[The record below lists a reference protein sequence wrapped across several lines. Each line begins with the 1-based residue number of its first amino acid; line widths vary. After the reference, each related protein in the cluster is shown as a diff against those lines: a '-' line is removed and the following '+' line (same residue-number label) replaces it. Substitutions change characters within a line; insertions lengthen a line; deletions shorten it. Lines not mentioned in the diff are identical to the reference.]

1 MKSNGKLHR
10 TDTVKKNKKSWL
22 QSDLVSGYFFIMP
35 FVIGFLC
42 FTIVPIVSSLIYSFT
57 NYSLVNTPKFIGFA
71 NYIRMFTKDPT
82 YFKAFRVTLIYV
94 IISVPL
100 RLVFALLVAV
110 LLNAGKRFTGFYRAL
125 YYLPTLVGGS
135 IAISVTWKLM
145 FQTDGL
151 INQLLRAIGID
162 SHIGW
167 LTQSKTAL
175 GVLIALSIWQFGAS
189 MIIFL
194 AGLKNIPLIYYEA
207 ASVDGAN
214 GFVKFFKITLPMLSP
229 VIFFN
234 LIMTLINGFV
244 NFTQAYVITAG
255 KPVNSTLMY
264 VMYLYNQ
271 AFRNG
276 NMGYACAMAWIML
289 ILISILTGF
298 IFKSS
303 DAWVYYENSASSGKK
318 RRKKDE

>member
-1 MKSNGKLHR
+1 MK
-10 TDTVKKNKKSWL
+10 KKKKKSSWL
-22 QSDLVSGYFFIMP
+22 YNDTAAGYFFVMP
-35 FVIGFLC
+35 FIIGFLC
-42 FTIVPIVSSLIYSFT
+42 FTIVPIVSSFLYSFT
-57 NYSLVNTPKFIGFA
+57 NYSMVNTPKFVGLS
-71 NYIRMFTKDPT
+71 NYIRMFTKDPA
-82 YFKAFRVTLIYV
+82 YFKAFRVTLVYV
-94 IISVPL
+94 ITSVPM
-100 RLVFALLVAV
+100 RLVFALLVAL
-110 LLNAGKRFTGFYRAL
+110 LLNAGTRFTGFYRAL

-145 FQTDGL
+145 FQTEGL
-151 INQLLRAIGID
+151 INQLLQAVGID
-162 SHIGW
+162 SHVGW
-167 LTQSKTAL
+167 LTQTKTAL

-214 GFVKFFKITLPMLSP
+214 AFVKFFKITLPMLSP

-255 KPVNSTLMY
+255 KPVNSTMMS

-276 NMGYACAMAWIML
+276 NMGYACGMAWIML
-289 ILISILTGF
+289 ILIAVLTAF

-303 DAWVYYENSASSGKK
+303 DAWVYYESSLSDKKKKK
-318 RRKKDE
+318 RRGQNGKKAQA

>member
-1 MKSNGKLHR
+1 MNKKNEIKKAWWQR
-10 TDTVKKNKKSWL
+10 DTV
-22 QSDLVSGYFFIMP
+22 VGYVFILP

-42 FTIVPIVSSLIYSFT
+42 FTLIPICSSFYYSFT
-57 NYSLVNTPKFIGFA
+57 NYNLLNNPKMTGLN
-71 NYIRMFTKDPT
+71 NYIRMFTNDPT
-82 YFKAFRVTLIYV
+82 YLKSVKVTLLYV
-94 IISVPL
+94 VLSVPL

-110 LLNAGKRFTGFYRAL
+110 LLNSGKKFTGFYRAL

-151 INQLLRAIGID
+151 INHLLRMIGID
-162 SHIGW
+162 SHVGW
-167 LTQSKTAL
+167 LTTPSTAL
-175 GVLIALSIWQFGAS
+175 GVLIGLSIWQFGAS

-194 AGLKNIPLIYYEA
+194 AGLKNIPAIYYEA

-214 GFVKFFKITLPMLSP
+214 GLVKFFKITLPMLSP

-271 AFRNG
+271 AFRHG
-276 NMGYACAMAWIML
+276 NMGYSSAMAWAML
-289 ILISILTGF
+289 VVIAIFTGL

-303 DAWVYYENSASSGKK
+303 DAWVYYESSAAGGSKK
-318 RRKKDE
+318 RGRRARHVKKE